1 MRGVSLIALSF
12 KILFDRDFILDSMN
26 VPINVVQYVCLES
39 VGNRFYIILLYVT
52 YTQNYCSGF
61 RLSR

>member
-39 VGNRFYIILLYVT
+39 VGNRF
-52 YTQNYCSGF
+52 
-61 RLSR
+61 

>member
-26 VPINVVQYVCLES
+26 VPINVVQYVCSES
-39 VGNRFYIILLYVT
+39 VGNRF
-52 YTQNYCSGF
+52 
-61 RLSR
+61 